1 MPEKSRPIAFVVD
14 DETVI
19 ASTLA
24 AILKVSGFSSFA
36 FSDPREALKSA
47 ESHPPSVV
55 ISDVIMPGM
64 NGIELAVELKSK
76 YPSCKILLF
85 SGQAAT
91 ADLLASARDAGHDF
105 VLLEKPIHP
114 SDLLAAIKKL

>member
-14 DETVI
+14 DEMII

-24 AILKVSGFSSFA
+24 AILKVSGFAAVA
-36 FSDPREALKSA
+36 FSDPREALLAA
-47 ESHPPSVV
+47 ESRPPSLI

-64 NGIELAVELKSK
+64 NGVELAVQFKTK
-76 YPSCKILLF
+76 YPNCKILLF

-91 ADLLASARDAGHDF
+91 VELLESARNEGHDF

>member
-1 MPEKSRPIAFVVD
+1 
-14 DETVI
+14 
-19 ASTLA
+19 
-24 AILKVSGFSSFA
+24 LKVSGFASYA
-36 FSDPREALKSA
+36 FSDPAEALKFA
-47 ESHPPSVV
+47 ESQPPSLV

-64 NGIELAVELKSK
+64 NGIELAVRLKSA

-91 ADLLASARDAGHDF
+91 ADLLEHARKEGHDF